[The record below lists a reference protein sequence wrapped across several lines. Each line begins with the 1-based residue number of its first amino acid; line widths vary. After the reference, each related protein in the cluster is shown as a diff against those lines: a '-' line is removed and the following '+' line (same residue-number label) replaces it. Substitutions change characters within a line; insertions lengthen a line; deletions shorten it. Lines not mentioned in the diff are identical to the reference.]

1 MEKDGLNQVAE
12 EILVFKYDENTRD
25 SVFYG
30 ILGEQVELKNAMV
43 MEVNMMPKRHDIV
56 IIQSPLISDF
66 VSLVKKINKN
76 SVTQKE
82 IEDFQGKL
90 EKIKTNM

>member
-25 SVFYG
+25 SIFYG
-30 ILGEQVELKNAMV
+30 ILGDQVELKNAMV

-56 IIQSPLISDF
+56 IVQSPLVSTF
-66 VSLVKKINKN
+66 VSLVKKINNN
-76 SVTQKE
+76 SVSKKDVETLQKSL
-82 IEDFQGKL
+82 EDF
-90 EKIKTNM
+90 KTNL